1 MIKITLEEINRKS
14 PYEIILI
21 NGDFDF
27 STDTGT
33 RYSVS
38 FLEDVPLGGCD
49 TYQFGFRKREDS
61 HSGYDSKVKDT
72 LIAIIEQFFAEN
84 DNVLLYICD
93 TSDGRE
99 AKRNRLFV
107 RWFEEFATPERFT
120 MKTANA
126 TVEGQDSMQLS
137 LWRIATLCLKPLS
150 LTSNKRQNRSHAKN
164 HRQCSITVLIH

>member
-1 MIKITLEEINRKS
+1 MIKITLEDINQKS
-14 PYEIILI
+14 PYEITLN

-27 STDTGT
+27 TIDTGT

-61 HSGYDSKVKDT
+61 HSGYDVKVRNT

-99 AKRNRLFV
+99 AKRNRLFI
-107 RWFEEFATPERFT
+107 RWFEDFANPERFT
-120 MKTANA
+120 LKTANA
-126 TVEGQDSMQLS
+126 TVEGQGFYAAIIVENCNPMLEAIVSDFKQ
-137 LWRIATLCLKPLS
+137 TEES
-150 LTSNKRQNRSHAKN
+150 LTGEKP
-164 HRQCSITVLIH
+164 